1 MKDLKKTIVS
11 LYMKHKENS
20 EDWEQDYFN
29 ALDDELET
37 ENIQVS
43 AKMFYD
49 DDDTIEEIVEDIT
62 SKVKGQKVIDAASFY
77 DEENVT
83 SVVVL
88 LLEKIK

>member
-1 MKDLKKTIVS
+1 MKDLKKTIES
-11 LYMKHKENS
+11 LYLKHKDNS
-20 EDWEQDYFN
+20 DYWEQYFFN

-37 ENIQVS
+37 ENVQVS

-62 SKVKGQKVIDAASFY
+62 SEVKGQKVIDAASFY